1 MKYRYIRFLS
11 VRNMFI
17 NFIFA
22 RLRSWQQAASVEPS
36 YFFSV
41 LASALLGFGNT
52 NLYLQKACRNNT
64 SIEPDLSTPCDDVER
79 GVINVTTINTYVTP
93 VSSIIV
99 IITVILY
106 SSCTEKA
113 TTKLKLILM
122 MTMVGQLL
130 ESGLMSLHSYWWSLS
145 PLSAAVSNAILN
157 VICGNRIT
165 SATFASMY
173 LANIVDEKNRTAR
186 FIILSAIT
194 TFGFLVAD
202 SVSGHLL
209 HAIGFFWYYQLCG
222 YVSSM
227 ALFCGYIFIQDAPQP
242 LSRSTDAGFSL
253 RPIMTSLRITLGKG
267 SKRQRA
273 IITLSLFTH
282 TLLIFIHHGKKIV
295 HTYILHKEV
304 QKRVFTCEGKFTNR
318 VA

>member
-1 MKYRYIRFLS
+1 ML
-11 VRNMFI
+11 M
-17 NFIFA
+17 NFIFT
-22 RLRSWQQAASVEPS
+22 RLRSWQRSASVEPS

-64 SIEPDLSTPCDDVER
+64 AIEPDLSTPCEDVER
-79 GVINVTTINTYVTP
+79 GVISVTTINTYVTP
-93 VSSIIV
+93 VESIIV

-106 SSCTEKA
+106 SSCSEKA
-113 TTKLKLILM
+113 SAKLKLILM
-122 MTMVGQLL
+122 MAMVGQLL

-145 PLSAAVSNAILN
+145 PLSAAVTNAILH

-165 SATFASMY
+165 LATFASLY
-173 LANIVDEKNRTAR
+173 LANMVDEKNRTVR

-202 SVSGHLL
+202 SFSGHLL
-209 HAIGFFWYYQLCG
+209 HAVGFSWYYLVCS

-227 ALFCGYIFIQDAPQP
+227 AIFCGHIFIEENSEP
-242 LSRSTDAGFSL
+242 LKRLTATGFSF
-253 RPIMTSLRITLGKG
+253 RPIITSLRITLGKG

-273 IITLSLFTH
+273 IITLCLFTH
-282 TLLIFIHHGKKIV
+282 TLLIFIHHGKKTIF
-295 HTYILHKEV
+295 L
-304 QKRVFTCEGKFTNR
+304 RLTNR
-318 VA
+318 RIQFTEI